1 MTVLNVLAQLLL
13 SARSKADEC
22 ETNLAA
28 KWRYFICPTDL
39 IKPDELPE
47 RWGLIYVSP
56 SKRCKYI
63 KGAMAVPKECGYS
76 GKYRHGG
83 KLEISFSEFAF
94 HNRNV
99 ENEFNLLALALAR
112 LRDPEQILYMQ
123 REFSKLKQRNF
134 DLEREVNSL
143 QAYKTTADLT
153 TIVNNIKS
161 KKETVL

>member
-1 MTVLNVLAQLLL
+1 M
-13 SARSKADEC
+13 
-22 ETNLAA
+22 
-28 KWRYFICPTDL
+28 
-39 IKPDELPE
+39 
-47 RWGLIYVSP
+47 
-56 SKRCKYI
+56 
-63 KGAMAVPKECGYS
+63 
-76 GKYRHGG
+76 
-83 KLEISFSEFAF
+83 
-94 HNRNV
+94 
-99 ENEFNLLALALAR
+99 ALAR